1 MVAVISQT
9 VRIDT
14 TLDDWTFYNRSADFV
29 NNMATALGIDTSN
42 VVITSIKEGSVII
55 DYNLIVDENSSLSA
69 DDLKT
74 LSEIMISSGVI
85 DLGGALL
92 NFDQG

>member
-1 MVAVISQT
+1 MISQT

-92 NFDQG
+92 NFD

>member
-14 TLDDWTFYNRSADFV
+14 TLDDWNFYNRSADFV

-92 NFDQG
+92 NFD